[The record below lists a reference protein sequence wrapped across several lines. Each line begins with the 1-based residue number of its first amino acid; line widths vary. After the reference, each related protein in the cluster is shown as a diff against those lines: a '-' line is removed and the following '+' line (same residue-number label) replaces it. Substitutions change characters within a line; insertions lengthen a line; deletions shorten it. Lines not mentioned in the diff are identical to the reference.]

1 MSMNNIHDQQQWVE
15 EAREFAKKEIRPR
28 AQDLDRK
35 GEFPRDLIDGL
46 AERGFLLPSV
56 SREYGGL
63 GLDPVYHGFFLEE
76 IGKACCSTRGLITVN
91 NALIGETIFR
101 WGNEEQKREWL
112 PLIAAGKRIG
122 AFALT
127 EPNMGSDARNVKTS
141 YTNKG
146 DRYII
151 KGRKKWISFGDMAD
165 FFLVIASGPEK
176 TTAFLINRG
185 LSGVKTRPIKGM
197 LASRASHIGEIEF
210 DSVAVPAENVLGQ
223 VGAAFPYVV
232 GTALDHGR
240 YSVAWGGVA
249 LAQEALEAMVAYAR
263 KRRQFGK
270 KIGEFQL
277 VREMIANA
285 VTKAHA
291 ARALCLKTGEMRKEK
306 NPDAVAETSIA
317 KYFTSKVALDVATDA
332 VQIHGANGCCD
343 CYPVE
348 RLFREAKLLEI
359 IEGTSQIQQE
369 IIGKYGLRKY
379 S

>member
-1 MSMNNIHDQQQWVE
+1 MNKVHDQQQWVE
-15 EAREFAKKEIRPR
+15 EAREFAQKEIRPR
-28 AQDLDRK
+28 ARDLDRK

-56 SREYGGL
+56 SGEYGGL
-63 GLDPVYHGFFLEE
+63 GLDSVFHGLFLEE

-91 NALIGETIFR
+91 NSLIGETIFR
-101 WGNEEQKREWL
+101 WGNEEQKHEWL
-112 PLIAAGKRIG
+112 PLIASGKRLG

-127 EPNMGSDARNVKTS
+127 EPNVGSDARNVKTT

-146 DRYII
+146 DQFVI
-151 KGRKKWISFGDMAD
+151 KGRKKWISFGDMAN
-165 FFLVIASGPEK
+165 FFLVIASGIEQ
-176 TTAFLINRG
+176 TTAFLINRS
-185 LSGVKTRPIKGM
+185 LPGVRTKPIKGM
-197 LASRASHIGEIEF
+197 LASRASHIAEIEF
-210 DSVAVPAENVLGQ
+210 DSVAVTMENVLGQ
-223 VGAAFPYVV
+223 VGAAYPYVV

-249 LAQEALEAMVAYAR
+249 IAQEALEAMVSYAR

-277 VREMIANA
+277 IRGMIGNA
-285 VTKAHA
+285 VTKVHA
-291 ARALCLKTGEMRKEK
+291 ARALCLKTGQMRKEK
-306 NPDAVAETSIA
+306 NPDAVAETNIA
-317 KYFTSKVALDVATDA
+317 KYFTSKVALDVTTDA

-369 IIGKYGLRKY
+369 IIGRYGLRKY
-379 S
+379 SY